1 MTATTATSLTAETAA
16 GTGATHRR
24 LVRAGCAAA
33 AGLANGAVFLA
44 PRAGGGAAGGLGK
57 GAGCLALRAGGVG
70 CTTRAAAGEHPCPAS
85 GSVLVSV
92 VFGLRG
98 WAALAVLERWTRRP
112 VRIWSALA
120 AAVVLLSMVP
130 IALIDASGGTKA
142 GLAVLHV
149 VVALALL
156 PMLRRR

>member
-44 PRAGGGAAGGLGK
+44 
-57 GAGCLALRAGGVG
+57 LRAGGVDF
-70 CTTRAAAGEHPCPAS
+70 TTRDAAGEHPFPAS
-85 GSVLVSV
+85 GIVLVSV
-92 VFGLRG
+92 VFGLLG